1 MFVFT
6 KKKYPENFAFLIRR
20 ILELFVHQVCRFLK
34 KQANFQHD
42 LLFLNVSKK
51 TYHISHVRISQSYS
65 NVKSSTQYF
74 HTKMKRLADSQI
86 CISIP
91 LSYAPIQF
99 VQKILTLRIMSSAPL
114 ELMLKP
120 SLDFQG
126 ELGDCFYMTA
136 NISTR
141 KMRHI
146 CHSSP
151 H

>member
-1 MFVFT
+1 
-6 KKKYPENFAFLIRR
+6 
-20 ILELFVHQVCRFLK
+20 
-34 KQANFQHD
+34 
-42 LLFLNVSKK
+42 
-51 TYHISHVRISQSYS
+51 
-65 NVKSSTQYF
+65 
-74 HTKMKRLADSQI
+74 
-86 CISIP
+86 
-91 LSYAPIQF
+91 
-99 VQKILTLRIMSSAPL
+99 MSSAPL

-151 H
+151 HWPKRKI